1 MTAPRTHASAAP
13 QEAPP
18 HPAFTTQQ
26 AGVAGQFGPQAGAY
40 VVSAVHAGGADLEAL
55 AAIAQ
60 ARRPARAL
68 DMGCGGGH
76 ASFAMARAG
85 GEVVACDLS
94 PAMLEAVEAEAAR
107 RGHAGVRT
115 QWGAAERLPFDD
127 GAFDMVASRYSAH
140 HWGDF
145 DAALCEAR
153 RVTRRGGVAVFM
165 DVCSPGTPLADT
177 FLQAME
183 LLRDP
188 SHVRDYSCDEW
199 IAAVTRA
206 GFAAGRLTRRRLR
219 LEFASWIARIRTPAV
234 HATAIRSLQDRAPD
248 DVRRHFEMEPDG
260 TFTVDT
266 MTLEAQAA

>member
-1 MTAPRTHASAAP
+1 MTAH
-13 QEAPP
+13 QP
-18 HPAFTTQQ
+18 HVFTAQQ
-26 AGVAGQFGPQAGAY
+26 AQVEGQFGPQAAAY
-40 VVSAVHAGGADLEAL
+40 VASPVHAAGADLEAL
-55 AAIAQ
+55 AAIAA

-76 ASFAMARAG
+76 ASFAMASAG
-85 GEVVACDLS
+85 GEVVAYDLS
-94 PAMLEAVEAEAAR
+94 AGMLQAVETEAAR
-107 RGHAGVRT
+107 RGFANIRT
-115 QWGAAERLPFDD
+115 QWGAAENLPFAD

-140 HWGDF
+140 HWGDLN
-145 DAALCEAR
+145 AALSEAR
-153 RVTRRGGVAVFM
+153 RVTRRGGAAVFM

-206 GFAAGRLTRRRLR
+206 GFAAGRLTRRTLR
-219 LEFASWIARIRTPAV
+219 LEFGPWVSRIRTPAV
-234 HATAIRSLQDRAPD
+234 HVTAIRSLQDRAPQE
-248 DVRRHFEMEPDG
+248 VSSAFAFEPDG

-266 MTLEAQAA
+266 MTLEAFAA